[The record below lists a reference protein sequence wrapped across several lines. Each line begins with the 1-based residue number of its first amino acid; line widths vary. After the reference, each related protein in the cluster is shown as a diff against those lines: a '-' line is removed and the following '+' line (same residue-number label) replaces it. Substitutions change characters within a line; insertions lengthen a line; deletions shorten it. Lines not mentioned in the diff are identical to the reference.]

1 MIKFFRKI
9 RQKTLT
15 ENKFGK
21 YITYG
26 IGEIFL
32 VVIGIYLAIQ
42 FNNWNVEN
50 QNKDIAS
57 NNIEL
62 LITSLEKDSI
72 AFNQLQ
78 ISIEKDKARLSN
90 FGFRLSQ
97 PSSNLDT
104 LIKIVRYDYKPFIT
118 GLNFDNDNT
127 YDALVQSGEINLL
140 NRELKNELFTLYSLH
155 KSAEETNNTHFKLYL
170 DWFTRLT
177 SKYPANLA
185 TYGEGPISESI
196 WKNATLIE
204 LANAF
209 NPVIISK
216 KNHYRLIG
224 SDLNKLI
231 IETNNVLGKLKG
243 AIKVNE

>member
-21 YITYG
+21 YLIYA

-72 AFNQLQ
+72 AFNEIQ
-78 ISIEKDKARLSN
+78 IRIEKDKARLGN
-90 FGFRLSQ
+90 FEFRLNQ

-104 LIKIVRYDYKPFIT
+104 LIKIVRYEYKPFI
-118 GLNFDNDNT
+118 GLLNFDNDNT

-140 NRELKNELFTLYSLH
+140 NRELKNEVFTLYSLH
-155 KSAEETNNTHFKLYL
+155 KSAEETNKTHFELYL
-170 DWFTRLT
+170 DWWTRLN
-177 SKYPANLA
+177 SKYPANLS
-185 TYGEGPISESI
+185 TYSEGPISESI
-196 WKNATLIE
+196 WKSATLIE

-216 KNHYRLIG
+216 KNHYRLI
-224 SDLNKLI
+224 SYDLKKLI
-231 IETNNVLGKLKG
+231 IKTNDVLVKLKG
-243 AIKVNE
+243 AIKVND

>member
-140 NRELKNELFTLYSLH
+140 NRELK
-155 KSAEETNNTHFKLYL
+155 TNCLRYIVYIKVRKKQTIH
-170 DWFTRLT
+170 
-177 SKYPANLA
+177 
-185 TYGEGPISESI
+185 IS
-196 WKNATLIE
+196 NYTLIG
-204 LANAF
+204 LLVSPLNTL
-209 NPVIISK
+209 
-216 KNHYRLIG
+216 LI
-224 SDLNKLI
+224 
-231 IETNNVLGKLKG
+231 
-243 AIKVNE
+243 

>member
-15 ENKFGK
+15 ENKFSK
-21 YITYG
+21 YLIYA

-50 QNKDIAS
+50 QNKDITS
-57 NNIEL
+57 NNIVL

-72 AFNQLQ
+72 AFNQIQ

-90 FGFRLSQ
+90 FEFRLNQ
-97 PSSNLDT
+97 ASSNLDT
-104 LIKIVRYDYKPFIT
+104 LVKIVRYEYKPFI
-118 GLNFDNDNT
+118 GVLNFDNDNT
-127 YDALVQSGEINLL
+127 YDALVQSGEINLF
-140 NRELKNELFTLYSLH
+140 NRELKNEVFTLYSLH

-170 DWFTRLT
+170 DWVTRLN
-177 SKYPANLA
+177 SKYPANLS
-185 TYGEGPISESI
+185 TYSEGPISEAI
-196 WKNATLIE
+196 WGNVTLIE

-209 NPVIISK
+209 NPVITSK

-224 SDLNKLI
+224 YDLKELI

-243 AIKVNE
+243 AVKVSD